1 MQLTKILGTIV
12 LGATLF
18 LALNAQADDKEKIIY
33 NFQRASGGSGPA
45 MGVYLDEAGNLF
57 GLGNS
62 GVFFELSPNGSGG
75 WNYSELSTSNCGYPT
90 GRLVRDHSGNFF
102 AGDFFGDVCEF
113 SPDGS
118 GGWVASIIST
128 INTVSGN
135 GPSSLLV
142 DAAGNLYG
150 VSGANGANGFG
161 YVFELSPTSGG
172 WSLTHLHDFNGT
184 DGNASNS
191 GNSAAGVLGG
201 LTMDGSGNLYGV
213 TFSGGSSPACGSG
226 CGVVFKL
233 TNHSGVW
240 TESVLHHFNGTD
252 GAQPAAAL
260 TMDAA
265 GNLYGTTTA
274 GGSGGFGAVFKISFV
289 SGKPV
294 ARVVHSF
301 TNAGGDGAYPQSPLV
316 IDAANNIYGTTM
328 AGGGAASCQVEL
340 DSGCGMAFKLSPVG
354 NQWKE
359 SLLHAFK
366 GRGDGAFPGALVM
379 DGKGNLYDDAFV
391 GGRYIQGLVFEI
403 VP

>member
-1 MQLTKILGTIV
+1 MKLSKIWSSAI

-18 LALNAQADDKEKIIY
+18 LALYAQAEDKEKIIY
-33 NFQRASGGSGPA
+33 NFNRASGGFGPA
-45 MGVYLDEAGNLF
+45 MGLYLDQSGNLY

-75 WNYSELSTSNCGYPT
+75 WNYSELTTSTCGYPT
-90 GRLVRDHSGNFF
+90 GRLVRDQNGNFF
-102 AGDFFGDVCEF
+102 AGDYGGDVCEF
-113 SPDGS
+113 SPNGS
-118 GGWVASIIST
+118 GGWIASIIYT
-128 INTVSGN
+128 INTVAGY
-135 GPSSLLV
+135 GPSSLLL

-150 VSGANGANGFG
+150 VSGANGANGMG
-161 YVFELSPTSGG
+161 YVFELSPSSGG
-172 WSLTHLHDFNGT
+172 WSLTDLHDFNGT

-201 LTMDGSGNLYGV
+201 LIMDGSGNLYGV
-213 TFSGGSSPACGSG
+213 TFAGGSSPACRSG
-226 CGVVFKL
+226 CGAVFKL
-233 TNHSGVW
+233 TNKSGTW
-240 TESVLHHFNGTD
+240 TEAVLHSFNGTD
-252 GAQPAAAL
+252 GAQPDAVL

-265 GNLYGTTTA
+265 GNLYGTTSA
-274 GGSGGFGAVFKISFV
+274 GGSAGFGVVFKISFA

-294 ARVVHSF
+294 ARVLHSF

-316 IDAANNIYGTTM
+316 IDAANHLYGTTM
-328 AGGGAASCQVEL
+328 AGGGSIHCQVEL

-366 GRGDGAFPGALVM
+366 GGGDGAFPSGLVM
-379 DGKGNLYDDAFV
+379 DANGNLYGDASS
-391 GGRYIQGLVFEI
+391 GGIANQGVVFEI

>member
-18 LALNAQADDKEKIIY
+18 VALYAQADDKEKIIY

-62 GVFFELSPNGSGG
+62 GIFFELSPNGSGG

-90 GRLVRDHSGNFF
+90 GRLVRDQSGNFF
-102 AGDFFGDVCEF
+102 AGDYFGDVCEF

-161 YVFELSPTSGG
+161 YVFELSPSSGG

-184 DGNASNS
+184 DGNASNL

-201 LTMDGSGNLYGV
+201 LIMDASGNLYGV
-213 TFSGGSSPACGSG
+213 TFAGGSNSACGS
-226 CGVVFKL
+226 
-233 TNHSGVW
+233 
-240 TESVLHHFNGTD
+240 
-252 GAQPAAAL
+252 
-260 TMDAA
+260 
-265 GNLYGTTTA
+265 
-274 GGSGGFGAVFKISFV
+274 
-289 SGKPV
+289 
-294 ARVVHSF
+294 
-301 TNAGGDGAYPQSPLV
+301 
-316 IDAANNIYGTTM
+316 
-328 AGGGAASCQVEL
+328 
-340 DSGCGMAFKLSPVG
+340 
-354 NQWKE
+354 
-359 SLLHAFK
+359 
-366 GRGDGAFPGALVM
+366 
-379 DGKGNLYDDAFV
+379 
-391 GGRYIQGLVFEI
+391 
-403 VP
+403 